1 MQTSPDTAR
10 LPRHRGGTGAPPHA
24 HDARDPPATDTRRER
39 RWTVDAV
46 PVGHKRQSAKRKGI
60 TINLLI
66 LSHLLTPTEVYRK
79 YNCKERLS

>member
-1 MQTSPDTAR
+1 MLVFLCLVFHNMITLLVQTSPDTAR

-46 PVGHKRQSAKRKGI
+46 PVGHKRLCQ
-60 TINLLI
+60 TFVLI
-66 LSHLLTPTEVYRK
+66 LGPFTHGGIP
-79 YNCKERLS
+79 